1 MWEYEPYN
9 VLTHHG
15 ILGMKHKIRMGPPYP
30 LPASAHSAAEK
41 KAGWRKSLDGNSKM
55 ETAGVRVNKK
65 LKKLQEEDKKKT
77 EEEETKLEKESEQ
90 ELDKETEK
98 KTKKESKKKTKKES
112 SNDNNTLE
120 SEKEKKSKKSDDS
133 NNTLESVPDSEKSN
147 ITKTPSTSS
156 GRSSGSSG
164 SSSGSEPVVSGR
176 NTKVESDAKEVEM
189 EDMNGNKVGKS
200 SSITKTNAVDGS
212 EKEEISKESDDKEEV
227 SKESESNQ
235 NESGSTKRKVVRV
248 KSSTKKSSEISKQ
261 SDNTI
266 KRFIKRKKR

>member
-30 LPASAHSAAEK
+30 LPANAHSAAEK

-77 EEEETKLEKESEQ
+77 DEEETKLEKESEQ
-90 ELDKETEK
+90 ESDKETEK

-147 ITKTPSTSS
+147 IAKSPSTSS
-156 GRSSGSSG
+156 GRSSGSS
-164 SSSGSEPVVSGR
+164 SGSEPAVSGR
-176 NTKVESDAKEVEM
+176 NTKVESDAKDVEM
-189 EDMNGNKVGKS
+189 EDMNGNKIGKS

-261 SDNTI
+261 SDNAI

>member
-98 KTKKESKKKTKKES
+98 KAKKESKKTKKDN
-112 SNDNNTLE
+112 SNNNTLE
-120 SEKEKKSKKSDDS
+120 SEKEKKSKKSDDT

-147 ITKTPSTSS
+147 IAKSPSASS

-235 NESGSTKRKVVRV
+235 NEAGSTKRKVVRV
-248 KSSTKKSSEISKQ
+248 KSSIKKSSEISKQ

>member
-41 KAGWRKSLDGNSKM
+41 KAGWRKSLDGDSKM
-55 ETAGVRVNKK
+55 ETAGVRINKK
-65 LKKLQEEDKKKT
+65 LKKLQEEKKKT

-90 ELDKETEK
+90 EIAKETEK

-176 NTKVESDAKEVEM
+176 NTKVESDAKDVEM

-212 EKEEISKESDDKEEV
+212 EKEEISKESDNKEEV

-235 NESGSTKRKVVRV
+235 NEAGSTKRKVVRV

-261 SDNTI
+261 SDNSV

>member
-41 KAGWRKSLDGNSKM
+41 KAGWRKSLDGDSKM

-90 ELDKETEK
+90 ESDKETEK

-147 ITKTPSTSS
+147 IAKTPSTSS
-156 GRSSGSSG
+156 GRSSG

-176 NTKVESDAKEVEM
+176 NTKVESYAKEVEM

>member
-30 LPASAHSAAEK
+30 LPANAHSAAEK

-65 LKKLQEEDKKKT
+65 LKKLQEEDKKKQAD
-77 EEEETKLEKESEQ
+77 EKEEETKLEKESEQ
-90 ELDKETEK
+90 ELVKETEK
-98 KTKKESKKKTKKES
+98 KAKKESKKTKKDN
-112 SNDNNTLE
+112 SNNNTLE

-133 NNTLESVPDSEKSN
+133 NNTLESVPDSEKST

-156 GRSSGSSG
+156 GRSGKSSG
-164 SSSGSEPVVSGR
+164 SGSEPVVSGR
-176 NTKVESDAKEVEM
+176 NTKVDSETNPVEM

-212 EKEEISKESDDKEEV
+212 EKEEISKES
-227 SKESESNQ
+227 ESNQ
-235 NESGSTKRKVVRV
+235 NESGETKRKIVRV
-248 KSSTKKSSEISKQ
+248 NSSVQKSSEISKQ
-261 SDNTI
+261 SDNSV
-266 KRFIKRKKR
+266 KRIIKRKKR